1 VKNSSRL
8 LLGIAAGAALL
19 LTAPVAKAAAFFIDD
34 TSETITVSADDFEN
48 GLSINGVLFQ
58 SGLGH
63 PATGTFGESLTYS
76 GSWIDHG
83 LSTPG
88 SFAQEAFDPDSTLS
102 DVNVY
107 TVSTAGGVATITGA
121 FCSDPELLACFIP
134 PDAVL
139 DQFLETAAPVDFSQP
154 FLSASW
160 QSGLDVPEPASELL
174 LLAGLAALGA
184 LRRHSK
190 TIRGP
195 ARAQHA
201 PAEVV

>member
-8 LLGIAAGAALL
+8 LLGIAAGSALAL
-19 LTAPVAKAAAFFIDD
+19 PAPLAKATFLFIDD
-34 TSETITVSADDFEN
+34 SSESITVSANDFEG
-48 GLSINGVLFQ
+48 GLSIDGTLFQ

-76 GSWIDHG
+76 GSWIDNG

-88 SFAQEAFDPDSTLS
+88 SFAQEAFDPDGTLS

-107 TVSTAGGVATITGA
+107 TVSTNGITGTITGA
-121 FCSDPELLACFIP
+121 FCSDPALLACFIP

-139 DQFLETAAPVDFSQP
+139 DQFLETAEPVDFSQP
-154 FLSASW
+154 SLTASW
-160 QSGLDVPEPASELL
+160 KSDVEEVPEPASGLM

-184 LRRHSK
+184 VRRRPSPI
-190 TIRGP
+190 IR
-195 ARAQHA
+195 
-201 PAEVV
+201 